1 MKLETLKNCIAGL
14 ITFLICQMIFFTMN
28 EVIASLLMLLGLTV
42 VGLYVF
48 RLINYTRDKSWRIYI
63 QWKQK
68 QKQNQQK

>member
-63 QWKQK
+63 QWKQ
-68 QKQNQQK
+68 QNKQQK

>member
-14 ITFLICQMIFFTMN
+14 ITFLICQIIFFTMN
-28 EVIASLLMLLGLTV
+28 EIIASLLMLLGLTV

-63 QWKQK
+63 QWKQ
-68 QKQNQQK
+68 QNQQQK

>member
-28 EVIASLLMLLGLTV
+28 EIIASLLMLLGLTV
-42 VGLYVF
+42 VGLYIF

-63 QWKQK
+63 QWKQ
-68 QKQNQQK
+68 NQQQK

>member
-42 VGLYVF
+42 VGLYIF

-63 QWKQK
+63 QWKQ
-68 QKQNQQK
+68 QNQQQK

>member
-1 MKLETLKNCIAGL
+1 MRLETLKNCIAGL

-42 VGLYVF
+42 VGLYIF

-63 QWKQK
+63 QWKQ
-68 QKQNQQK
+68 QNQQQK

>member
-42 VGLYVF
+42 VGLYIF

-63 QWKQK
+63 QWKQ
-68 QKQNQQK
+68 QNKQQK

>member
-1 MKLETLKNCIAGL
+1 MKLATLKNCIAGL

-63 QWKQK
+63 QWKQNK
-68 QKQNQQK
+68 QQK

>member
-14 ITFLICQMIFFTMN
+14 ITFLICQIIFFTMN

-63 QWKQK
+63 QWKR
-68 QKQNQQK
+68 QQK

>member
-14 ITFLICQMIFFTMN
+14 ITFLICQIIFFTMN

-63 QWKQK
+63 QWKQ
-68 QKQNQQK
+68 QNQQQK

>member
-14 ITFLICQMIFFTMN
+14 ITFLICQIIFFTMN

-42 VGLYVF
+42 VGLYIF

-63 QWKQK
+63 QWKQNK
-68 QKQNQQK
+68 QQK

>member
-28 EVIASLLMLLGLTV
+28 EIIASLLMLFGLTV
-42 VGLYVF
+42 VGLYIF

-63 QWKQK
+63 QWKQ
-68 QKQNQQK
+68 QNQQQK

>member
-1 MKLETLKNCIAGL
+1 MKLETLKSCITGL
-14 ITFLICQMIFFTMN
+14 IIFLICQMIFFTMS
-28 EVIASLLMLLGLTV
+28 EVVAGLLTIFGLSIV
-42 VGLYVF
+42 RLYIY

>member
-42 VGLYVF
+42 VGLYIF

-63 QWKQK
+63 QWKQN
-68 QKQNQQK
+68 NQQK

>member
-28 EVIASLLMLLGLTV
+28 EVIASLLMLFGLTV
-42 VGLYVF
+42 VGLYIF

-63 QWKQK
+63 QWKQ
-68 QKQNQQK
+68 QNQQQK

>member
-63 QWKQK
+63 QWKQ